1 MTPIWNDYM
10 EDRKQ
15 LEIDFTSPDQKVAS
29 ELGIRWAPDEA
40 TPEQIK
46 EWHETEGKWWGD
58 RALMFVIIASLIQFG
73 AMGFMLFNFWV
84 IDLMTN

>member
-29 ELGIRWAPDEA
+29 ELGIRWTPDEA

-58 RALMFVIIASLIQFG
+58 RALMFVVIASLIQFG

>member
-1 MTPIWNDYM
+1 M
-10 EDRKQ
+10 KQ
-15 LEIDFTSPDQKVAS
+15 MEIDYTSSDPKTAS
-29 ELGIRWAPDEA
+29 QLGIRWEPKPA

-58 RALMFVIIASLIQFG
+58 RALKFVIIASLIQFG

>member
-1 MTPIWNDYM
+1 MTPVWNDYM

-46 EWHETEGKWWGD
+46 EWHETEINWWSG
-58 RALMFVIIASLIQFG
+58 RA
-73 AMGFMLFNFWV
+73 
-84 IDLMTN
+84 